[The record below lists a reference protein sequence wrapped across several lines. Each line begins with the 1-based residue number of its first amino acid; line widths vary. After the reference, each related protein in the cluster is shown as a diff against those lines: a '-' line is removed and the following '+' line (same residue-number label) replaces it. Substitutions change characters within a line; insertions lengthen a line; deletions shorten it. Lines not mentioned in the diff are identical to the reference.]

1 MAPSRSEKPFA
12 MRFAV
17 RPAMSETPRQAIAKE
32 GGRYDDLQQKWVF
45 PGGRSVR
52 ETKLGETGTNIKDY
66 TADDKSGKDE

>member
-1 MAPSRSEKPFA
+1 
-12 MRFAV
+12 
-17 RPAMSETPRQAIAKE
+17 MSETPRQAIAKE
-32 GGRYDDLQQKWVF
+32 GGRYDDLKQKWVF